1 MSPKPKNQSRLTESL
16 EDYLEAIAELT
27 AIEGHA
33 HTKEIAKKLDVK
45 MPSVTAAIRQL
56 KELDYIIYKRNCPV
70 VLTPEGQAIAD
81 DVIHRHKILKEFFS
95 ELLGLS
101 NDKASDTACRLEHV
115 VDADTIRRFLV
126 FLEAI
131 EYRCDAEKLRVFLSE
146 AMSLLATE
154 DGYDLRPL
162 SNCKSGETVT
172 IEKFGRNLGETDR
185 PAFAIGD
192 VITIDGASLDRSE
205 LRLTN
210 KTQSFKMPISI
221 AENIWVRQFQEKK
234 KK

>member
-33 HTKEIAKKLDVK
+33 HTKEIARKLDVK

-56 KELDYIIYKRNCPV
+56 KELNYIIYKRNCPV

-131 EYRCDAEKLRVFLSE
+131 ENRSDAERLRIFLSE

-154 DGYDLRPL
+154 ENYDLRPL
-162 SNCKSGETVT
+162 SNCKAGDVVI
-172 IEKFGRNLGETDR
+172 IEKFGRNLGEADKLGI
-185 PAFAIGD
+185 AVGD
-192 VITIDGASLDRSE
+192 IVAIDGSSLDRSE
-205 LRLTN
+205 MRLTK
-210 KTQSFKMPISI
+210 KTQSFKMPVAL
-221 AENIWVRQFQEKK
+221 AENIWARPFQEKK
-234 KK
+234 KR

>member
-1 MSPKPKNQSRLTESL
+1 MSPKNKNQSRLTESL

-33 HTKEIAKKLDVK
+33 HTKEIARKLDVK

-56 KELDYIIYKRNCPV
+56 KELNYIIYNRNCPV

-81 DVIHRHKILKEFFS
+81 DVIHRHEILKEFFS

-101 NDKASDTACRLEHV
+101 NVKASDTACRLEHV

-131 EYRCDAEKLRVFLSE
+131 ENRCDAQRLRIFLSE
-146 AMSLLATE
+146 AMSLLANE

-162 SNCKSGETVT
+162 SNCKAGDVVS
-172 IEKFGRNLGETDR
+172 IERFGRNLGDGDK
-185 PAFAIGD
+185 PAVAVGD
-192 VITIDGASLDRSE
+192 VVTMEGASLDRSE
-205 LRLTN
+205 LRLTKN
-210 KTQSFKMPISI
+210 SQSFKMPVSV
-221 AENIWVRQFQEKK
+221 AENIWVRPFEEKK
-234 KK
+234 RK